1 MELYMSTRKHLLVAV
16 VTIFTSITV
25 TCYGGGQAI
34 TNQQSESSKTLLY
47 FNASRVYQCDRG
59 SLELIDLGLCI
70 GDADLEKAK
79 IYGPGSVRM
88 HEAELRSNSTVKN
101 VVKKLDAIVDAIVKR
116 RGNGQSVKLLRYQE
130 PPGCVD
136 YIINYAA
143 YEHPEL
149 DITDEAIETLN
160 KAYLERKPKK

>member
-1 MELYMSTRKHLLVAV
+1 VNGVIMSIRKHLLFA
-16 VTIFTSITV
+16 VTIFTSIAV
-25 TCYGGGQAI
+25 TCYCGKATTSPQPEA
-34 TNQQSESSKTLLY
+34 KTLLY
-47 FNASRVYQCDRG
+47 FNASRVYQNDRG
-59 SLELIDLGLCI
+59 ALELIDLGLCI

-79 IYGPGSVRM
+79 IYGPGAVRT
-88 HEAELRSNSTVKN
+88 HEAELRSNPAAKN
-101 VVKKLDAIVDAIVKR
+101 VVKKLDVIVAAIVKR

-149 DITDEAIETLN
+149 DITDEAIELLN
-160 KAYLERKPKK
+160 QEYLARKKKK